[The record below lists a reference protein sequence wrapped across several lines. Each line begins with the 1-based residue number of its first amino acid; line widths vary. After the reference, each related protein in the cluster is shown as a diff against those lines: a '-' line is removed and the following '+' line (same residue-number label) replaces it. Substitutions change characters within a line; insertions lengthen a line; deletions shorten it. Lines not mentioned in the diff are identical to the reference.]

1 MTQTFFCDGID
12 NFFLLIIKV
21 ILVDFLAVYI
31 KNILLC
37 VIFLTYI
44 EMILPDD
51 KYKKYINLV
60 SGLILILVII
70 SPIKNFYDKHFIF
83 NSNNFE
89 VGKHDKK
96 NFVSDIYKQSV
107 NKQIN
112 MLAKKMGIKILNAE
126 IKIAEENNTC
136 EIKNLKINFDYDC
149 KIDDK
154 KKFLYALSLIYKI
167 GAENIIC
174 D

>member
-1 MTQTFFCDGID
+1 MT
-12 NFFLLIIKV
+12 L
-21 ILVDFLAVYI
+21 DFLAIYI

-44 EMILPDD
+44 EMVLPND

-70 SPIKNFYDKHFIF
+70 SPIKNLYDKHFTF
-83 NSNNFE
+83 DSNNFAID
-89 VGKHDKK
+89 KYDKK

-112 MLAKKMGIKILNAE
+112 VLAKKMGIKILDSE
-126 IKIAEENNTC
+126 IEVKEENNTC
-136 EIKNLKINFDYDC
+136 EIKNLKINFDDDC
-149 KIDDK
+149 KVDEK
-154 KKFLYALSLIYKI
+154 KKFLYTLSLIYKI

>member
-1 MTQTFFCDGID
+1 MT
-12 NFFLLIIKV
+12 L
-21 ILVDFLAVYI
+21 DFLAVYI

-37 VIFLTYI
+37 VIFSTYI
-44 EMILPDD
+44 EMILPND
-51 KYKKYINLV
+51 KYTKYINLV
-60 SGLILILVII
+60 AGLILILVII
-70 SPIKNFYDKHFIF
+70 SPIKNLNDKRFCF
-83 NSNNFE
+83 DSNNFAIN
-89 VGKHDKK
+89 KYDKK

-107 NKQIN
+107 NKQID

-136 EIKNLKINFDYDC
+136 EIKNIKISFDDDC
-149 KIDDK
+149 KVDDK